1 MARPNVRNLV
11 STLACS
17 VGLPDAARAWQLLT
31 SRVHIRAVN
40 AHATPPHLR
49 DNMRK
54 LLEFLRLWFE
64 PASLVD
70 VAELLATGTWRGE
83 ASGKP
88 GLLFCFDDGGY
99 TNYNVAAPVLE
110 EFGFRGLF
118 FLPVGFLDCPGDEQ
132 VEWARL
138 RDIYVN
144 PQTDAAPDGRLAMT
158 WAEARE
164 LLAKHDVG
172 GHTRTHC
179 RMWPTLSTEQ
189 IRDEIVVAKTD
200 LESRIG
206 RAVDSFCFVGGEVG
220 AHSRLAAAMIREARF
235 KFAFSTGSTPIT
247 CESNPYSLQRTQ
259 LEADFPLTR
268 AKVSGSGLIDLY
280 FYRRRRSIIAAMED
294 ESALEQI
301 REWEKANQSA
311 PETPP
316 SVFS

>member
-1 MARPNVRNLV
+1 MARPNVRNLM

-64 PASLVD
+64 PARLSD
-70 VAELLATGTWRGE
+70 VATLLATGTWPGE
-83 ASGKP
+83 SSGKP
-88 GLLFCFDDGGY
+88 GLLFCFDDGGF
-99 TNYNVAAPVLE
+99 TNYSVAAPILE
-110 EFGFRGLF
+110 EFGFSGLF
-118 FLPVGFLDCPGDEQ
+118 FIPVGFLDCPPAEQ
-132 VEWARL
+132 QDWARV
-138 RDIYVN
+138 RGIYAD
-144 PQTDAAPDGRLAMT
+144 PRTDAAPDGRMAMS
-158 WAEARE
+158 WEEARS
-164 LLAKHDVG
+164 LLARHDIG

-179 RMWPTLSTEQ
+179 RMWPTISAEQ
-189 IRDEIVVAKTD
+189 IRDEVVVAKKD

-206 RAVDSFCFVGGEVG
+206 RSVESFCYVGGDVG
-220 AHSRLAAAMIREARF
+220 DHSRIAAAMIREARF
-235 KFAFSTGSTPIT
+235 KFAFSTGSAPIT
-247 CESNPYSLQRTQ
+247 AESNPYSLQRTQ

-294 ESALEQI
+294 ESALEEV
-301 REWEKANQSA
+301 REWEKANPPSSA
-311 PETPP
+311 PG
-316 SVFS
+316 